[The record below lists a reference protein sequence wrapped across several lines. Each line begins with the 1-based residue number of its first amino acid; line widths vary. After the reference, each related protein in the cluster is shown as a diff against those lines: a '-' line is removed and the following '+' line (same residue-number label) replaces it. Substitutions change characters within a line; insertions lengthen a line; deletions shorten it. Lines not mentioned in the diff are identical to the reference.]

1 MSKPSTKVTNCN
13 DREIIKKKIKHCNEY
28 AKNKCSCVPIPKAAY
43 KTGVSVATSKY
54 QTTHR
59 KNMRKNCRT
68 FNLYV
73 RLIY

>member
-1 MSKPSTKVTNCN
+1 MCAYSQ
-13 DREIIKKKIKHCNEY
+13 
-28 AKNKCSCVPIPKAAY
+28 KAANMA
-43 KTGVSVATSKY
+43 GVSVATSKY